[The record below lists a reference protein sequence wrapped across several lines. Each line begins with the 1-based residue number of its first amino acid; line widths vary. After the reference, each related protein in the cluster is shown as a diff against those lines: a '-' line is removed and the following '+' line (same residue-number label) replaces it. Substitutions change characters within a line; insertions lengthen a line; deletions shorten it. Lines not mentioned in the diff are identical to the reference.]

1 MSQLDPT
8 CGIAIFAKM
17 RPWLIT
23 GNTTSLNVPVIKTQ
37 TKTKAKMRTQKEIA
51 KTESPVVYPIFFNA
65 SAFASNTFWKASL
78 LDASKGFIPPKF
90 IFNHTTNILSYKNR
104 TKIIEC
110 QLDPNNPQNTA
121 TIFQNF
127 LRVYGGI
134 VSPDEVE
141 TYSRQRELQERA
153 NIKEINSWKEIRS
166 QSQRRAVIYNFV
178 SGLGIDKCSLNS
190 AVSTI
195 NLGLLAGYFN
205 SDNIQVSNG
214 QIISID
220 GLIAD
225 PNGKKYYIDPS
236 FFSKTTHRTDRR
248 KKTTPTTRASGK
260 RNTTLTSWE
269 KFLIDFERKLIRQSI
284 NTSNT

>member
-17 RPWLIT
+17 RPWLIS
-23 GNTTSLNVPVIKTQ
+23 GNTTALNVPT
-37 TKTKAKMRTQKEIA
+37 TKTKTKNKAKTRTRKEII
-51 KTESPVVYPIFFNA
+51 KSESPTVYPIFLNA
-65 SAFASNTFWKASL
+65 STFATNTFWKTYL
-78 LDASKGFIPPKF
+78 LDASKGFIPAKF
-90 IFNHTTNILSYKNR
+90 IFNYTTNILSYKNR

-110 QLDPNNPQNTA
+110 PLDPNNPQVTA
-121 TIFQNF
+121 TLFQNF

-141 TYSRQRELQERA
+141 TYSRQREVQERA

-166 QSQRRAVIYNFV
+166 QPQRRSVIYNFV
-178 SGLGIDKCSLNS
+178 SSLDIDKANWNS

-195 NLGLLAGYFN
+195 SLGLLAGYFN

-214 QIISID
+214 QIVSID

-225 PNGKKYYIDPS
+225 PDKKKCQIDSS
-236 FFSKTTHRTDRR
+236 FFSKATRRTDHR
-248 KKTTPTTRASGK
+248 KKSSTCSSGK

-269 KFLIDFERKLIRQSI
+269 KFLIDFERKLIRRSI
-284 NTSNT
+284 NTSTAQI